1 MTKFKRI
8 SAIMFVFAM
17 ILSVAPAVSAQY
29 TNKDMEIYAKIR
41 QEAMEN
47 SQIMNTLH
55 HFTDVYGP
63 RLTGS
68 PKLEM
73 AGKWAM
79 KRMDEWGFDKT
90 EMEPWDFGNVGW
102 ENDRASGF
110 ITSPVKDQLTFEVL
124 AWTPSTK
131 GTVKG
136 KAVMVEFPRFPNGD
150 DPRCLRPPT
159 QEEFTAYL
167 NTIKPKIKGG
177 MMLFGDPASPGV
189 DFDPPNKRLTQE
201 QIDARQS
208 PRRGGI
214 GSGSGSSNAPECP
227 KITVTPINFREA
239 VDQYNKFIMD
249 NGASVIIQDARMV
262 HGKIRAFG
270 NRSYKPEDTLP
281 TAVMRNEDYGRIWRL
296 LKDGRD
302 VELEFNIQNTIY
314 PQGKTAYNTIG
325 EIKGTDKADEVI
337 MLGGH
342 LDSWHAAT
350 GATDNG
356 IGCAIM
362 MEAARILKAVGVK
375 PRRTVRVALWSGEEQ
390 GLLGSQAYVK
400 KHFGSYEEPTPE
412 YKKFGGY
419 FNIDSGTG
427 RVRGWSVFGPQ
438 EAGTIV
444 GIGSIPLGDN
454 GFEGATNTLSR
465 GLGGSDHTS
474 FNQAGLPG
482 IGALQDP
489 IEYFSDTWHTNL
501 DTYERIVED
510 DVKSNAA
517 MVAAAVYY
525 LSMRDEL
532 LPRLPASE
540 MPKTSGRGSE

>member
-8 SAIMFVFAM
+8 SAMLFVFAM
-17 ILSVAPAVSAQY
+17 ILQLSPAAFAQFD
-29 TNKDMEIYAKIR
+29 NKDAEIYVKIR
-41 QEAMEN
+41 KEAMEN
-47 SQIMNTLH
+47 SKIMNTLH
-55 HFTDVYGP
+55 NFTDVYGP

-79 KRMDEWGFDKT
+79 KQMNDWGFDKT

-102 ENDRASGF
+102 ENDRAYGF

-131 GTVKG
+131 GVVKG
-136 KAVMVEFPRFPNGD
+136 KAVMMEIPLTKYGD
-150 DPRCLRPPT
+150 DPRCVRPPT
-159 QEEFTAYL
+159 QEEFNAYL
-167 NTIKPKIKGG
+167 DSMKSKVIGNMVLIGE
-177 MMLFGDPASPGV
+177 PAKLEV
-189 DFDPPNKRLTQE
+189 DFDPPNKRLTDK
-201 QIDARQS
+201 QIQS
-208 PRRGGI
+208 RALPNRTFQP
-214 GSGSGSSNAPECP
+214 NPERPDCP
-227 KITVTPINFREA
+227 KLDVTPIDFRTA
-239 VDQYNKFIMD
+239 FGQTNDFILN
-249 NGASVIIQDARMV
+249 NGAAVNIQDARMV
-262 HGKIRAFG
+262 HGKIRAFS
-270 NRSYKPEDTLP
+270 NRTYDPAKAVP

-302 VELEFNIQNTIY
+302 VKLEFNIQNSIY

-325 EIKGTDKADEVI
+325 EIRGTDKADEVI

-390 GLLGSQAYVK
+390 GLLGSQAYVE
-400 KHFGSYEEPTPE
+400 KHFGSYENPKPA
-412 YKKFGGY
+412 YNKFGGY
-419 FNIDSGTG
+419 FNVDSGTG
-427 RVRGWSVFGPQ
+427 RVRGWTVFGPE
-438 EAGTIV
+438 EAAQILGNAT
-444 GIGSIPLGDN
+444 GSFTDFN
-454 GFEGATNTLSR
+454 FERVNNTTNR

-489 IEYFSDTWHTNL
+489 IEYFTDTWHTNL
-501 DTYERIVED
+501 DTYERIVEE
-510 DVKSNAA
+510 DVKITAA
-517 MVAAAVYY
+517 IVAASVYK
-525 LSMRDEL
+525 LAMRDEL
-532 LPRLPASE
+532 LPRFPKDK
-540 MPKTSGRGSE
+540 MPRLSGGR

>member
-8 SAIMFVFAM
+8 SAMLFVFAM
-17 ILSVAPAVSAQY
+17 ILQLSPAVFAQFD
-29 TNKDMEIYAKIR
+29 NKDAEVYVNIR
-41 QEAMEN
+41 KEAMEN
-47 SQIMNTLH
+47 SKIMNTLH
-55 HFTDVYGP
+55 NFTDVYGP

-79 KRMDEWGFDKT
+79 KQMNEWGFDKT

-102 ENDRASGF
+102 ENDRAYGF

-131 GTVKG
+131 GTVRG
-136 KAVMVEFPRFPNGD
+136 KAVMMEIPLTKYGD
-150 DPRCLRPPT
+150 DPRCVRPPT
-159 QEEFTAYL
+159 EQEFNTYL
-167 NTIKPKIKGG
+167 ASMKSKVSGN
-177 MMLFGDPASPGV
+177 MVLFGEPASPGV
-189 DFDPPNKRLTQE
+189 EFDPPNKRLNSDDIE
-201 QIDARQS
+201 ARRN
-208 PRRGGI
+208 PRRR
-214 GSGSGSSNAPECP
+214 NNVVTDEDLPTCP
-227 KITVTPINFREA
+227 KLDVTPINFRA
-239 VDQYNKFIMD
+239 AFGMANDFILN
-249 NGASVIIQDARMV
+249 NGAAVNIQDARMV
-262 HGKIRAFG
+262 HGKIRAFS
-270 NRSYKPEDTLP
+270 NRTYDLTKAVP

-296 LKDGRD
+296 LKDGRN
-302 VELEFNIQNTIY
+302 VELEFNIQNSIY
-314 PQGKTAYNTIG
+314 PQGKTAYNIIG

-350 GATDNG
+350 GATDNA

-390 GLLGSQAYVK
+390 GLLGSQAYVE
-400 KHFGSYEEPTPE
+400 KHFGSFENPKPAYN
-412 YKKFGGY
+412 KFGGY
-419 FNIDSGTG
+419 FNVDSGTG
-427 RVRGWSVFGPQ
+427 RVRGWSVFGPE
-438 EAGTIV
+438 EAAQIV
-444 GIGSIPLGDN
+444 GNATGSFTDLGFIA
-454 GFEGATNTLSR
+454 GVTNTTSR

-489 IEYFSDTWHTNL
+489 IEYFTDTWHTNL
-501 DTYERIVED
+501 DTYERIVEE
-510 DVKSNAA
+510 DVKVTAA
-517 MVAAAVYY
+517 IVASAVYK

-532 LPRLPASE
+532 LPRLPKDK
-540 MPKTSGRGSE
+540 MPALRGR

>member
-8 SAIMFVFAM
+8 SAIMFAFAM
-17 ILSVAPAVSAQY
+17 LLQMAPSASAQFS
-29 TNKDMEIYAKIR
+29 NKDAEVYAKIR
-41 QEAMEN
+41 KEAMDN

-55 HFTDVYGP
+55 HLTDVYGP

-79 KRMDEWGFDKT
+79 KQMDEWGFDKT
-90 EMEPWDFGNVGW
+90 EMEPWEWGNVGW

-136 KAVMVEFPRFPNGD
+136 SAVMVDPPRFKNGD
-150 DPRCLRPPT
+150 NPRCMRPPT
-159 QEEFTAYL
+159 QSEFTNYL
-167 NTIKPKIKGG
+167 NSIKSKVAGN
-177 MMLFGDPASPGV
+177 MVLFGNPASPGV
-189 DFDPPNKRLTQE
+189 NFSERNKRLSQND
-201 QIDARQS
+201 IADRRKGNRR
-208 PRRGGI
+208 RRGNR
-214 GSGSGSSNAPECP
+214 SNRPDCP
-227 KITVTPINFREA
+227 KLTVKPIGFGAATAQFNQFLL
-239 VDQYNKFIMD
+239 D
-249 NGASVIIQDARMV
+249 NGATVRINDARMV
-262 HGKIRAFG
+262 HGKIRAFS
-270 NRSYKPEDTLP
+270 NRTYDLTKAVP

-302 VELEFNIQNTIY
+302 VQLEFNIQNSIY
-314 PQGKTAYNTIG
+314 PEGKTAYNTIG

-400 KHFGSYEEPTPE
+400 KHFGSAENPKPAFS
-412 YKKFGGY
+412 KFGGY
-419 FNIDSGTG
+419 FNVDSGTG
-427 RVRGWSVFGPQ
+427 RVRGWSVFGPK
-438 EAGTIV
+438 EGAHILGNAL
-444 GIGSIPLGDN
+444 GSFTDV
-454 GFEGATNTLSR
+454 GFEGVNNTRRRS
-465 GLGGSDHTS
+465 LGGSDHTS

-482 IGALQDP
+482 IGAMQDP
-489 IEYFSDTWHTNL
+489 IEYFTDTWHTNL
-501 DTYERIVED
+501 DTYERIVEE
-510 DVKSNAA
+510 DVKVTAA
-517 MVAAAVYY
+517 IVASAVYK

-532 LPRLPASE
+532 LPRFSASE
-540 MPKTSGRGSE
+540 MPKPPAPRRR

>member
-8 SAIMFVFAM
+8 SAMLFVFAM
-17 ILSVAPAVSAQY
+17 ILQLSPAVFAQFD
-29 TNKDMEIYAKIR
+29 NKDAEIYVKIR
-41 QEAMEN
+41 KEAMEN
-47 SQIMNTLH
+47 SKIMNTLH
-55 HFTDVYGP
+55 NFTDVYGP

-79 KRMDEWGFDKT
+79 KQMNDWGFDKT

-102 ENDRASGF
+102 ENNRAYGF

-131 GTVKG
+131 GTVRG
-136 KAVMVEFPRFPNGD
+136 KAVMMEIPLTKYGD
-150 DPRCLRPPT
+150 DPRCVRPPT
-159 QEEFTAYL
+159 EAEFNTYL
-167 NTIKPKIKGG
+167 ASMKSKVSGNMI
-177 MMLFGDPASPGV
+177 LFGEPASPGV
-189 DFDPPNKRLTQE
+189 EFDPPNKRLNSDDIE
-201 QIDARQS
+201 ARRN
-208 PRRGGI
+208 PRQR
-214 GSGSGSSNAPECP
+214 NNVVTDEDRPTCP
-227 KITVTPINFREA
+227 KLDVTPINFRTAFGMINDFILENGVA
-239 VDQYNKFIMD
+239 VN
-249 NGASVIIQDARMV
+249 IQDARMV
-262 HGKIRAFG
+262 HGKIRAFS
-270 NRSYKPEDTLP
+270 NRTYDPAKAVP

-302 VELEFNIQNTIY
+302 VELEFNIQNSIY

-325 EIKGTDKADEVI
+325 EIRGTDKADEVI

-390 GLLGSQAYVK
+390 GLLGSQAYVE
-400 KHFGSYEEPTPE
+400 KHFGSYENPKPE
-412 YKKFGGY
+412 YSKFGGY
-419 FNIDSGTG
+419 FNVDSGTG
-427 RVRGWSVFGPQ
+427 RVRGWTVFGPE
-438 EAGTIV
+438 EAAQILGNAT
-444 GIGSIPLGDN
+444 GSFTDFN
-454 GFEGATNTLSR
+454 FERVNNTTNR

-489 IEYFSDTWHTNL
+489 IEYFTDTWHTNL

-510 DVKSNAA
+510 DVKITAA
-517 MVAAAVYY
+517 IVAASVYK
-525 LSMRDEL
+525 LAMRDEL
-532 LPRLPASE
+532 LPRLPKDK
-540 MPKTSGRGSE
+540 MPRLSGGR

>member
-8 SAIMFVFAM
+8 SAMLFVFAM
-17 ILSVAPAVSAQY
+17 ILQLSPAVFAQFD
-29 TNKDMEIYAKIR
+29 NKDAEVYVNIR
-41 QEAMEN
+41 KEAMEN
-47 SQIMNTLH
+47 SKIMNTLH
-55 HFTDVYGP
+55 NFTDVYGP

-79 KRMDEWGFDKT
+79 KQMNEWGFDKT

-102 ENDRASGF
+102 ENDRAYGF

-131 GTVKG
+131 GTVRG
-136 KAVMVEFPRFPNGD
+136 KAVMMEIPLTKYGD
-150 DPRCLRPPT
+150 DPRCVRPPT
-159 QEEFTAYL
+159 EQEFNTYL
-167 NTIKPKIKGG
+167 ASMKSKVSGN
-177 MMLFGDPASPGV
+177 MVLFGEPASPGV
-189 DFDPPNKRLTQE
+189 EFDPPNKRLNSDDIE
-201 QIDARQS
+201 ARRN
-208 PRRGGI
+208 PRRR
-214 GSGSGSSNAPECP
+214 NNVVTDEDRPTCP
-227 KITVTPINFREA
+227 KLDVTPINFRA
-239 VDQYNKFIMD
+239 AFGMANDFILN
-249 NGASVIIQDARMV
+249 NGAAVNIQDARMV
-262 HGKIRAFG
+262 HGKIRAFS
-270 NRSYKPEDTLP
+270 NRTYDLTKAVP

-296 LKDGRD
+296 LKDGRN
-302 VELEFNIQNTIY
+302 VELEFNIQNSIY
-314 PQGKTAYNTIG
+314 PQGKTAYNIIG

-350 GATDNG
+350 GATDNA

-390 GLLGSQAYVK
+390 GLLGSQAYVE
-400 KHFGSYEEPTPE
+400 KHFGSFENPKPAYN
-412 YKKFGGY
+412 KFGGY
-419 FNIDSGTG
+419 FNVDSGTG
-427 RVRGWSVFGPQ
+427 RVRGWSVFGPE
-438 EAGTIV
+438 EAAQIV
-444 GIGSIPLGDN
+444 GNATGSFTDLGFIA
-454 GFEGATNTLSR
+454 GVTNTTSR

-489 IEYFSDTWHTNL
+489 IEYFTDTWHTNL
-501 DTYERIVED
+501 DTYERIVEE
-510 DVKSNAA
+510 DVKVTAA
-517 MVAAAVYY
+517 IVASAVYK

-532 LPRLPASE
+532 LPRLPKDK
-540 MPKTSGRGSE
+540 MPALRGR